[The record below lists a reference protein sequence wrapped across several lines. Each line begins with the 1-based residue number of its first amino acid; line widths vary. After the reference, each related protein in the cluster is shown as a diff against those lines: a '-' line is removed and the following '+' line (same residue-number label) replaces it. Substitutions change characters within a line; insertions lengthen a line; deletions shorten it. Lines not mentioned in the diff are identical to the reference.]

1 MKMFL
6 LRGNTPEIES
16 YTNCFADYV
25 FISRVL
31 MLKSKGNT
39 ENMDQ
44 RPAQANYPQLPRRW
58 LSANINQSIIIFC
71 HQLNVTKLSSWCFF
85 IHGFILLSFQLIC
98 FDSAHPNSEN
108 QNVTASTKLMLLKNW
123 VNFFFIFNC
132 D

>member
-44 RPAQANYPQLPRRW
+44 RPAQANYPQLPRR
-58 LSANINQSIIIFC
+58 
-71 HQLNVTKLSSWCFF
+71 
-85 IHGFILLSFQLIC
+85 
-98 FDSAHPNSEN
+98 
-108 QNVTASTKLMLLKNW
+108 
-123 VNFFFIFNC
+123 
-132 D
+132 